1 MANLLVVIGEKLIIV
16 TLKIIILDVREV
28 QFNFF
33 FIFFLAYM
41 FNSLIKAHRFMI
53 IINNLKNVTVVTVLL
68 TSI

>member
-1 MANLLVVIGEKLIIV
+1 MANLLVVIDEKLIIV

-28 QFNFF
+28 HFK
-33 FIFFLAYM
+33 FIFFFAYM

>member
-28 QFNFF
+28 HFNFF
-33 FIFFLAYM
+33 FFFFLVYM

>member
-33 FIFFLAYM
+33 FIFFFGVY
-41 FNSLIKAHRFMI
+41 
-53 IINNLKNVTVVTVLL
+53 V
-68 TSI
+68 

>member
-1 MANLLVVIGEKLIIV
+1 MANLLVVIHEKLIIV

-28 QFNFF
+28 HFKFIYSFF
-33 FIFFLAYM
+33 AYM
-41 FNSLIKAHRFMI
+41 FNSLIKAHRFMT

>member
-28 QFNFF
+28 HFNFF
-33 FIFFLAYM
+33 LFFFAYM